1 MVRAGLIEKVE
12 FEKRRD
18 RGQEVSHEAIW
29 RKQAP
34 GRKDHP
40 VQRPHMEVCLC
51 LWAVRRSAWMEQMSK
66 GRKTAG
72 SDGEKGGQT
81 MEVPA
86 DNCKDLGFILSN
98 MGSIAS
104 DR

>member
-1 MVRAGLIEKVE
+1 
-12 FEKRRD
+12 
-18 RGQEVSHEAIW
+18 
-29 RKQAP
+29 
-34 GRKDHP
+34 
-40 VQRPHMEVCLC
+40 
-51 LWAVRRSAWMEQMSK
+51 MEQMSK